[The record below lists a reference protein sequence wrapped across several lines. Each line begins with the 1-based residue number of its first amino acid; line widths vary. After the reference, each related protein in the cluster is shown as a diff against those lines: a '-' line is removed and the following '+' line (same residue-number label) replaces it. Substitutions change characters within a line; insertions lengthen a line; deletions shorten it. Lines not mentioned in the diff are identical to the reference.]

1 MQSTANAENNGT
13 TVYVTINGD
22 QGRIFEVPV
31 TIRPD
36 ATRGSISGATVTNA
50 LEAAS
55 NLLYVVIIFIVHSM
69 SLITAISSTRS
80 AAHLT
85 IMINTGGSP
94 LMVKV

>member
-22 QGRIFEVPV
+22 QGPIFDGSV

-36 ATRGSISGATVTNA
+36 ATQTCPTVTNA

-55 NLLYVVIIFIVHSM
+55 NLVDSM
-69 SLITAISSTRS
+69 SLITAISSPRS

-94 LMVKV
+94 LMVEV